1 MQSVE
6 TKQIRLDDLGQV
18 LFQIDPT
25 NPLPGQPVARLKKG
39 AALLDPDIE
48 VVIDGIGDEGAQ
60 KMRAWLK
67 QHIFTVLEGLM
78 PLSADTVSEGP
89 ARDIARKIHDG
100 LGVLPRANIEE
111 DLARLDDAAK
121 ETMRSFKLR
130 MGPML
135 VFIPALN
142 RPAAIR
148 LRALLWSLWH
158 DLPLPAPVPH
168 DGATSLAVADTAA
181 DPLYY
186 RSIGYPLYGGRA
198 IRVDMLDRLICAIY
212 DGAKNSRFKA
222 EHKMAE
228 WLGCKIPDLYT
239 VIEAMGHK
247 KIRDPADEIKPEEQK
262 EKDPA
267 TGQKPAEEKQETE
280 TQSGEAV
287 KPEAQEAGIPEQK
300 EQKRP
305 ELATFALKRGRAY
318 ESAPAKRGKKEPP
331 KPVLLTEEEKAE
343 REKARQERAQRKDRK
358 DGGDRPRGGPRK
370 ERKFDKGRDDR
381 PDRVISARAQAGESP
396 FAILQSL
403 KAKAGD
409 GKN

>member
-142 RPAAIR
+142 RPAAVR

-158 DLPLPAPVPH
+158 GLPLPAPVPH
-168 DGATSLAVADTAA
+168 DGATSLAVADPAA

-198 IRVDMLDRLICAIY
+198 IRVDMLDRLVCAIY

-228 WLGCKIPDLYT
+228 WLGCKIPDLYA

-247 KIRDPADEIKPEEQK
+247 KIRDPADEEKPEEKK
-262 EKDPA
+262 EDAPA
-267 TGQKPAEEKQETE
+267 AEQKPAEEKQEAE
-280 TQSGEAV
+280 TQSGESV
-287 KPEAQEAGIPEQK
+287 KPDAQAAAPPAHK
-300 EQKRP
+300 KP

-318 ESAPAKRGKKEPP
+318 ESAPARRGKKEPP

-358 DGGDRPRGGPRK
+358 DGGDRPHRPRK
-370 ERKFDKGRDDR
+370 EKKFDKAADNR